1 MFWSD
6 SMQKLVR
13 LISRKGEVTRKSQD
27 IYDSGVRW
35 YMITTKLKNK
45 DIIYEKGRD
54 DYNRKIWCLTEKGEE
69 LAEYIKKILKIL
81 GE

>member
-13 LISRKGEVTRKSQD
+13 LISRRGKVTKKDQD
-27 IYDSGVRW
+27 IYDSGVGW
-35 YMITTKLKNK
+35 YMITTKLKK
-45 DIIYEKGRD
+45 KGIIYEKGRD
-54 DYNRKIWCLTEKGEE
+54 DYNQKIWYLTEKGEK
-69 LAEYIKKILKIL
+69 LAEYIKKILEIL